1 MLRRMLRSVSFLT
14 VLSVLIALGAYQS
27 WLALTAPGRIGPNV
41 LQRAEAEGTT
51 AAVIHLP
58 FKPER
63 FHIAKIQEEG
73 GRIRKVDGNAVELRS
88 ISADGIRSLARRY
101 YWIDRI
107 DTL

>member
-14 VLSVLIALGAYQS
+14 VLGVLIALGAYQG
-27 WLALTAPGRIGPNV
+27 WLAMTAPGRIGPNV
-41 LQRAEAEGTT
+41 LQRAEAEGSI
-51 AAVIHLP
+51 AAIVHLP

-73 GRIRKVDGNAVELRS
+73 GRIRKVDGSAIELRS
-88 ISADGIRSLARRY
+88 ITADGIRALARRY